1 MPAGRESLLRAA
13 GAALSARPWPA
24 VRMVEVAAA
33 AGVSR
38 QTLYNEFGGKDGLG
52 RALVR
57 RAAEEYLDGVD
68 RALAPGP
75 SSVPDTDTDRAADTD
90 ADTDT
95 DRAADTDADT
105 DTDTD
110 AAGRLAAVAEWTV
123 RAARTRPLVRALL
136 TGGWEPALPAPPPPG
151 TRQALAPG
159 ELARTVRDRAAAAL
173 SPGEPAWRCELAVRL
188 ALSYVIAPG
197 EDAIGDRAAAEL
209 LRLLGLPAGSPP
221 AATSGAPLRAPLSAP
236 NRRAGAR

>member
-75 SSVPDTDTDRAADTD
+75 LAVPDA
-90 ADTDT
+90 
-95 DRAADTDADT
+95 
-105 DTDTD
+105 D

-159 ELARTVRDRAAAAL
+159 DLARTVRDRAAAAL
-173 SPGEPAWRCELAVRL
+173 SPEPAWRCELAVRL

-209 LRLLGLPAGSPP
+209 LRLLGVPAGLPAQAPP
-221 AATSGAPLRAPLSAP
+221 GARLSAP
-236 NRRAGAR
+236 NRTAGAR

>member
-75 SSVPDTDTDRAADTD
+75 SSVPDTG
-90 ADTDT
+90 
-95 DRAADTDADT
+95 
-105 DTDTD
+105 TD

-209 LRLLGLPAGSPP
+209 LGLLGLPAGSPP
-221 AATSGAPLRAPLSAP
+221 AAAPRSPLSAP
-236 NRRAGAR
+236 NRTAGAR

>member
-68 RALAPGP
+68 RALAPRP
-75 SSVPDTDTDRAADTD
+75 LCVRDAD

-95 DRAADTDADT
+95 GTGTAVDAHTDA
-105 DTDTD
+105 D

-209 LRLLGLPAGSPP
+209 LRLLGLPAVPPP
-221 AATSGAPLRAPLSAP
+221 AAPPGAPLSAP
-236 NRRAGAR
+236 NRTAGAR

>member
-1 MPAGRESLLRAA
+1 MPAGREALLRAA

-75 SSVPDTDTDRAADTD
+75 LCAAD
-90 ADTDT
+90 A
-95 DRAADTDADT
+95 
-105 DTDTD
+105 D

-159 ELARTVRDRAAAAL
+159 DLARTVRDRAAAAL
-173 SPGEPAWRCELAVRL
+173 SPEPAWRCELAVRL

-209 LRLLGLPAGSPP
+209 LRLLGVPAGPP
-221 AATSGAPLRAPLSAP
+221 AQAPPGPRLSAP
-236 NRRAGAR
+236 NRTAGAR

>member
-75 SSVPDTDTDRAADTD
+75 LSAAD
-90 ADTDT
+90 A
-95 DRAADTDADT
+95 
-105 DTDTD
+105 D

-159 ELARTVRDRAAAAL
+159 DLARTVRDRAAAAL
-173 SPGEPAWRCELAVRL
+173 SPEPAWRCELAVRL

-197 EDAIGDRAAAEL
+197 EDAIGDRAAADL
-209 LRLLGLPAGSPP
+209 LRLLGVPARPP
-221 AATSGAPLRAPLSAP
+221 VQAPPGPRLSAP
-236 NRRAGAR
+236 NRTAGAR